1 MKANEIKLRL
11 VKIDGVNVFFGKGVF
26 NTETALCLEK
36 SGKFGKKHTS
46 TYAITSSHIKRS
58 GNKSYCLIDLGKH
71 ISIGENSKNKSSGT
85 SIDLNS
91 EKNMKIINQIQHL
104 TQRRVWEAHAKKMK
118 YSIWQTIIL
127 LFSGMGI
134 MAFIVNIIRA
144 LGVMF

>member
-1 MKANEIKLRL
+1 MKANEINLRL
-11 VKIDGVNVFFGKGVF
+11 VKIDGVNVFFGKGIF

-36 SGKFGKKHTS
+36 SGMFGKKHTS

-71 ISIGENSKNKSSGT
+71 ISIGENTKSSGT

-91 EKNMKIINQIQHL
+91 KKNMLIINQIQHL

-127 LFSGMGI
+127 LFAGMGI
-134 MAFIVNIIRA
+134 MGFIVNIIKA